1 MGKAGEIWRS
11 LEPRQQL
18 TLVGS
23 AIAVVAV
30 FFGLFQLGSRPSWVT
45 IASGMEASEG
55 AAVAQTLEGAGVVY
69 ELREGGTSAVVEKG
83 EESRARVA
91 LANEGLPR
99 GGHVGFEIFDKKS
112 LGATDFQQRVD
123 YQRALEGEIA
133 RTIES
138 VDGVQGVEVQLVLPE
153 KSLFLDEGT
162 QASAAVLV
170 TGGTSL
176 DGAAVGGIA
185 RLVSSSV
192 EGLKT
197 DSVTITDETGNLL
210 WPNGSGPGGDS
221 LTAQLEAEQKYST
234 QLSSQIN
241 ALLTSTLG
249 PGKGQAR
256 VSADLDLDRRTV
268 DSVTYGKTP
277 IALNQRKESETLAT
291 KGSAPQGPAGTASNT
306 PTYAGNGA
314 TGGESQYEK
323 TNDSTDFGVDKQVV
337 STVVAPGTVKRLNV
351 ALLVD
356 KSVPAATLTAL
367 EKSVSGMAGIDPKR
381 GDTISV
387 SPIEFVKEEKQP
399 VVSAPGILEQLG
411 GPLGAARYVGVG
423 FGTLIFLFVV
433 RRGLKRREGEPIG
446 PEPTWLREITDAQ
459 PLGQLESAVQ
469 RQLDPSVVKRDEFG
483 QQVDEIVRR
492 QPDQVA
498 IQVKQWMNE

>member
-1 MGKAGEIWRS
+1 
-11 LEPRQQL
+11 
-18 TLVGS
+18 
-23 AIAVVAV
+23 
-30 FFGLFQLGSRPSWVT
+30 SRPSWVT

-55 AAVAQTLEGAGVVY
+55 AQVAQTLEGAGVVY
-69 ELREGGTSAVVEKG
+69 ELRDGGTSVVVEKG
-83 EESRARVA
+83 AESRARVS

-138 VDGVQGVEVQLVLPE
+138 VDGVQGAEVQLVLPE

-162 QASAAVLV
+162 KASAAVLV
-170 TGGTSL
+170 NGGTGL
-176 DGAAVGGIA
+176 DGSAVGGIA

-197 DSVTITDETGNLL
+197 ESVTITDETGNLL

-221 LTAQLEAEQKYST
+221 LTAQLEAEQRFST

-241 ALLTSTLG
+241 ALLASTLG
-249 PGKGQAR
+249 AGKGQAR
-256 VSADLDLDRRTV
+256 VSADLDLDRKTV
-268 DSVTYGKTP
+268 DAVTYGKTP
-277 IALNQRKESETLAT
+277 IALNQRKDSETLAT
-291 KGSAPQGPAGTASNT
+291 EGSAPNGPAGTAANT

-314 TGGESQYEK
+314 AGGKSQYEK
-323 TNDSTDFGVDKQVV
+323 TSDSTDFGVDKQVTT
-337 STVVAPGTVKRLNV
+337 TVVAPGAVKRLNV

-356 KSVPAATLTAL
+356 KSVPAKTLEAL
-367 EKSVSGMAGIDPKR
+367 QTSVAGMAGIDAKR

-387 SPIEFVKEEKQP
+387 SQIEFAKVEKEP
-399 VVSAPGILEQLG
+399 VISAPGMLDQLG

-423 FGTLIFLFVV
+423 LGTIIFLFVI
-433 RRGLKRREGEPIG
+433 RRGLKRREGEALG
-446 PEPTWLREITDAQ
+446 PEPTWLREITEAQ
-459 PLGQLESAVQ
+459 SLGQLESSVQ
-469 RQLDPSVVKRDEFG
+469 RQLDPAVAKRDEFG
-483 QQVDEIVRR
+483 NQVDEIVRR